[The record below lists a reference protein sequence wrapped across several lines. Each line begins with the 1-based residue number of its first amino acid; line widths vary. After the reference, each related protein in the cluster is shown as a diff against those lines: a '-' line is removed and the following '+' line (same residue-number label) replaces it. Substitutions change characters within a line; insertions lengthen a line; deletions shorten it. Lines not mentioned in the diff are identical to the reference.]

1 MTRAQQLE
9 QFLFSVKS
17 ANNNRVSLSHQAM
30 LDGLSH
36 AMGSTNT
43 AVACEA
49 ASLLA
54 DKLGEN
60 AQ

>member
-1 MTRAQQLE
+1 MTRTHQLE
-9 QFLFSVKS
+9 RFLFSVK
-17 ANNNRVSLSHQAM
+17 AAMNGRCDLSHQAI

-36 AMGSTNT
+36 AMGSTNM

-49 ASLLA
+49 ALLLA
-54 DKLGEN
+54 DKLGED